1 MFPSLYAI
9 MDADLLQTPESAC
22 ADLLAESGV
31 ELIQYRNKR
40 ISSGSY
46 LRISQALV
54 AQLSPRGARLVVN
67 DRPDIAALAGA
78 YGVHVGQED
87 LSPEQA
93 RAVCGS
99 DSCVG
104 VSTHTLEQV
113 REAEASTA
121 DYIAI
126 GPIFTTATKSKPYP
140 VVGTEFVREARRLTR
155 KPLVASGGI
164 TLERAEEVF
173 RAGADSIAVARD
185 LLGTGNPAQR
195 AREFLALAA
204 RFREAGKERRI
215 G

>member
-1 MFPSLYAI
+1 
-9 MDADLLQTPESAC
+9 MDADLLQTSELAC

-31 ELIQYRNKR
+31 ELIQYRNKGA
-40 ISSGSY
+40 SSGSC

-54 AQLSPRGARLVVN
+54 AQLSPRGVRLVVN
-67 DRPDIAALAGA
+67 DRADIAALAGA

-87 LSPEQA
+87 LSPAQA

-126 GPIFTTATKSKPYP
+126 GPIFTTATKSKPDP
-140 VVGTEFVREARRLTR
+140 VVGSEFIREARQLTR
-155 KPLVASGGI
+155 KPLVAIGGI
-164 TLERAEEVF
+164 TLDRAGEVF

-204 RFREAGKERRI
+204 RCREAGKERRI